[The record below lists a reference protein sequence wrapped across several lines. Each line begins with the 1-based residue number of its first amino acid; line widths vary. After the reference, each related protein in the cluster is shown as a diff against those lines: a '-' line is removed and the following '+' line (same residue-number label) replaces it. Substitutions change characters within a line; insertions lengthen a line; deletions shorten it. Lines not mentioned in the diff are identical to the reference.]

1 MVSIFNA
8 IFDGL
13 DLNLGYLSG
22 IFLAY
27 QPAMIVD
34 QWTENTNFMASSV
47 SLELSKCQGPKDYI
61 ERVYQM
67 SMTFGTPFQ

>member
-1 MVSIFNA
+1 MASIFIA

-13 DLNLGYLSG
+13 DLDLDYLSG

-34 QWTENTNFMASSV
+34 QLTENTNFMTSSV
-47 SLELSKCQGPKDYI
+47 SLELSHNNLSTAGISWCNNLVL
-61 ERVYQM
+61 R
-67 SMTFGTPFQ
+67 